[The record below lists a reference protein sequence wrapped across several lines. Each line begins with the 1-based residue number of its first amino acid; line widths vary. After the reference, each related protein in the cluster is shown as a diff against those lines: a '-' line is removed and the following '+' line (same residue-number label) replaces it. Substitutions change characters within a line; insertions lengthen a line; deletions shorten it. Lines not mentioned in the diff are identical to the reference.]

1 MSKESAYEKLYK
13 DLIGDLEEMH
23 RNNIRR
29 TSAARK
35 SLLIVPT
42 IFLILLL
49 LTNGSKTIFL
59 VLWIV
64 SMFIIASVLIV
75 IEYQDYKLQKMF
87 KKNADNEIAV
97 STEIAAPQSD
107 SPSKERIEEIRRSIR
122 SRIPTSPAEN
132 TASDSEKSETV
143 NV

>member
-1 MSKESAYEKLYK
+1 MDSQYEIKYNNLMQ
-13 DLIGDLEEMH
+13 GLEEMH
-23 RNNIRR
+23 EKNVKR
-29 TSAARK
+29 TRAALRC
-35 SLLIVPT
+35 LLIIPAV
-42 IFLILLL
+42 ILLML
-49 LTNGSKTIFL
+49 FMTKGSKTIFL